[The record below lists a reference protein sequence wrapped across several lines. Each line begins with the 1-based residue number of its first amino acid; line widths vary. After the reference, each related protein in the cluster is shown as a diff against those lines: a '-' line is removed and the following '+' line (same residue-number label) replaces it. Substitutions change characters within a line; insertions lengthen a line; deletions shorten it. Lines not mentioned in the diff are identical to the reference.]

1 MSEASNSLQ
10 LGAHTAWGLPSRRRV
25 LSWLR
30 WRCLPHRKQDMVVEE
45 KGEEVSKG
53 EPGALL
59 L

>member
-1 MSEASNSLQ
+1 MAANNPPV
-10 LGAHTAWGLPSRRRV
+10 T
-25 LSWLR
+25 
-30 WRCLPHRKQDMVVEE
+30 KQDMVVEE